1 MLVSLG
7 TWAVNFSVGQ
17 LSYSAS
23 GSTAEVKNYIS
34 GYSSAQVKNL
44 VIPATVTYNGTTY
57 NVTKISGL
65 GGTSGASQYVETVRV
80 EYGGHLVTI
89 AKDAFNG
96 CSKLTKVELTSGVN
110 QILADAFKNCPK
122 LTQFFVCHKT
132 ALTGSAA
139 IFNKNV
145 NVYVPYT
152 ADLAA
157 HKASTVFSTNATVQQ
172 SIVPYDFKAGGCMAV
187 VTDDFY
193 RYVAVT
199 GRVATTSTDWTI
211 PEKLTYNNES
221 WTVKSIAPH
230 ANHVGDSNLKTLKVS
245 NAINSIGESAFM
257 GNKSLTS
264 VSITGV
270 VNKVDNTAFKN
281 CSALT
286 TATMTGVKQLGVE
299 VFSGCTALKTV
310 SFAGHLTTAD
320 GSSFAGATNL
330 ETITVNNNSKFQT
343 NNGWLYSNNGKTL
356 EFCPP
361 ANTKNG
367 WLETVTNIGQ
377 AAFANTKQTD
387 VLIPYGVT
395 TVNAR
400 AFTGSTSI
408 KRVVVPSSVTSWE
421 TTEAFKGCTALNY
434 VICNMKSMPKSYETS
449 FASSNVKNA
458 TLAVRPSLLDN
469 YKNDTY
475 WKQFKTLVDLAF
487 DFQSTDSKIGYSVL
501 TTNTAEVTLL
511 TTNTIPGTV
520 TDARGNTYTVTSVGN
535 NAAKEQLTVSGTV
548 TGPNIIHLGD
558 YAFWK
563 CTNLTSVNFPKLQT
577 MGRAVFFYCT
587 NLKTVTI
594 PVTMTSID
602 RNCFEHCEALTSIRW
617 PLGVKDILN
626 SMFVGCYSLTAF
638 EAPYGVESIAET
650 AFQSCSKLS
659 KVVLPSTVKTVGH
672 DAFRYCNNMSEVIVN
687 AQTPPTVE
695 SGGGLF
701 GDSRSNAYLRV
712 PVGCVDQYKNA
723 KSWGGSAFKKDNVTA
738 GGYDFAT
745 LDYGLTITSLPSG
758 STNGKITAVYK
769 VCENNSSKVD
779 LNVGWNDAW
788 GRKFDINALGDS
800 LFAGSNVEEVVLLS
814 TVKRLPNYCFAYCT
828 ALKNISK
835 INMAGV
841 TEIGMGAFEG
851 SSLTGENTIPT
862 KITNLNY
869 SAFRKCKSL
878 TAITAPNVTT
888 VGSYAF
894 ANCDA
899 LKTVSL
905 PKVQKIMEAVF
916 FRDGALKTVSL
927 PVSMQHIGANCF
939 QYCSSLTAIRWPL
952 GVKDI
957 LGAQFVCSGL
967 TNFQAPYGVE
977 LIGEAC
983 FQSCEKLLTIVLP
996 STVKSVGA
1004 WAFKNC
1010 DKLNNVMLN
1019 AQTPPTVTGSGGL
1032 SGDSRCNAYLR
1043 VPVGCVNQYKN
1054 AKAWG
1059 GSAFK
1064 TDNITAGGYDFLG
1077 SSNLAL
1083 TVNQLPSG
1091 SNAGTTT
1098 AVYKAHEA
1106 GDNTDAIDLSVN
1118 CKDAWDREFR
1128 VTSLSDSCF
1137 AGTLAGHVTLPK
1149 TIDILPNHC
1158 FDGCF
1163 TLTSFADIDMPGV
1176 EFIGNYVFA
1185 HCQSFNP
1192 KTLPE
1197 KIQTLGDGA
1206 FQECTAMTE
1215 MTLPAT
1221 LTYAGN
1227 MLFQGCTKLEKVKLS
1242 PSLPR
1247 LGHRMFHGCES
1258 LKSVDIPWGV
1268 KTLGTMLF
1276 WACSRLEDVHIPSSV
1291 TTVELQDEDGLNS
1304 GGMFFYCKQL
1314 KKVVMNIRKPL
1325 KLSASDDALF
1335 GNDIGTSGPET
1346 SAKFYVP
1353 KGCAAAY
1360 RNSSFYKKVKD
1371 ENILDEDGSYDFV
1384 NELPYSGCVEYFT
1397 VKKWYSDI
1405 NIGEAIFSGVVHN
1418 GNQFQV
1424 VCTERTDDYGR
1435 EFNITE
1441 IADSAFCTT
1450 NPYKPANIYN
1460 IRLGHLREIG
1470 NSAFRGIT
1478 WAAQH
1483 VIMLEQENNELLTI
1497 GDYAFADVQKNSHI
1511 IFDGPESENYQINMS
1526 FTKTTFADTKN
1537 GGLSAYL
1544 YLPLDQI
1551 PHYIGEM
1558 YDWNPSN
1565 PMPYFDKVC
1574 VLYRPKDRT
1583 KDYEIVR
1590 FPVPVDLTHNGL
1602 KALVLTIDS
1611 GKPVK
1616 NYLSAVPANVT
1627 VMLYLDKDK
1636 YTEWWDRYW
1645 LGRPEKLPEISG
1657 QVVDMSGIGDQ
1668 GVPRTAQQSGFDVYV
1683 YNDKLDKLVKATSD
1697 EAQGISD
1704 GYYVELP
1711 TDATGGANTI
1721 TPEEQDLTGIRNVEA
1736 TERTA
1741 DDRLYNLR
1749 GQRVDRPTKP
1759 GLYILNGKKVVIK

>member
-257 GNKSLTS
+257 GNKALTS

-310 SFAGHLTTAD
+310 TFAGHLTTAD

-587 NLKTVTI
+587 NLKTVTL

-602 RNCFEHCEALTSIRW
+602 RNCFEHCEALTAIRW

-672 DAFRYCNNMSEVIVN
+672 DAFRYCNNMTEVIVN

-800 LFAGSNVEEVVLLS
+800 LFAGSNVEKVTLLRDINELPSYCFAHCTGIKNINDITMPDVGGIGIYAFEGSSLTGVNTIPTQITYISTGAFKDCKNLTGMKMPNVGLLGASAFEGCESLSSVELPVTMSDFNKGINERCFKDCKSLTSIRWPLGIKEVPRQAFMNSGLTSFAVPYDGASRICSQAFKNCKSLKSVLLPS
-814 TVKRLPNYCFAYCT
+814 TVKIVEDEVFEDCDALSNIFINGMTNLFYMSIDNDWTVYSIFGSSSVAIFWEKVKSSNCYLRVPVGQVEQAKDKYEYKNQFKSDHITDGGLDFATQSDFGLTVTSLPSGSSNGTATAVYLPHLGGNKVVNVTGTFTDAWGRKFDVTAIGDSLFAGSNVTEVTLPSNVTKLPNYCFAYCT
-828 ALKNISK
+828 AYNPNSLPARITELGD
-835 INMAGV
+835 GV
-841 TEIGMGAFEG
+841 FEG
-851 SSLTGENTIPT
+851 CT
-862 KITNLNY
+862 
-869 SAFRKCKSL
+869 
-878 TAITAPNVTT
+878 
-888 VGSYAF
+888 
-894 ANCDA
+894 
-899 LKTVSL
+899 
-905 PKVQKIMEAVF
+905 
-916 FRDGALKTVSL
+916 
-927 PVSMQHIGANCF
+927 
-939 QYCSSLTAIRWPL
+939 
-952 GVKDI
+952 
-957 LGAQFVCSGL
+957 
-967 TNFQAPYGVE
+967 
-977 LIGEAC
+977 
-983 FQSCEKLLTIVLP
+983 
-996 STVKSVGA
+996 
-1004 WAFKNC
+1004 
-1010 DKLNNVMLN
+1010 
-1019 AQTPPTVTGSGGL
+1019 GL
-1032 SGDSRCNAYLR
+1032 S
-1043 VPVGCVNQYKN
+1043 
-1054 AKAWG
+1054 
-1059 GSAFK
+1059 
-1064 TDNITAGGYDFLG
+1064 
-1077 SSNLAL
+1077 
-1083 TVNQLPSG
+1083 
-1091 SNAGTTT
+1091 
-1098 AVYKAHEA
+1098 EM
-1106 GDNTDAIDLSVN
+1106 
-1118 CKDAWDREFR
+1118 
-1128 VTSLSDSCF
+1128 
-1137 AGTLAGHVTLPK
+1137 
-1149 TIDILPNHC
+1149 
-1158 FDGCF
+1158 
-1163 TLTSFADIDMPGV
+1163 TLTSKV
-1176 EFIGNYVFA
+1176 TKIGDRVFA
-1185 HCQSFNP
+1185 GC
-1192 KTLPE
+1192 K
-1197 KIQTLGDGA
+1197 G
-1206 FQECTAMTE
+1206 MTRVE
-1215 MTLPAT
+1215 
-1221 LTYAGN
+1221 
-1227 MLFQGCTKLEKVKLS
+1227 LS
-1242 PSLPR
+1242 PSLTR
-1247 LGHRMFHGCES
+1247 VGTETFAGCEN
-1258 LKSVDIPWGV
+1258 LGTVRIPWGV
-1268 KTLGTMLF
+1268 TSLGAALF
-1276 WACSRLEDVHIPSSV
+1276 SGCTNLGIITIPSSV
-1291 TTVELQDEDGLNS
+1291 TSIDVDKKK
-1304 GGMFFYCKQL
+1304 GGMIDGCKKL
-1314 KKVVMNIRKPL
+1314 RRLVMNIKTPL
-1325 KLSASDDALF
+1325 PLSSDSHYSSADALF
-1335 GNDIGTSGPET
+1335 DL
-1346 SAKFYVP
+1346 YVP
-1353 KGCAAAY
+1353 KGSVTAY
-1360 RNSSFYKKVKD
+1360 KTFHEKTNIYASQVKAGAYD
-1371 ENILDEDGSYDFV
+1371 VSRAYSNNVLECFDVKSWDKSTQKGEVVWTQDQFLSNTAEFTIDGTTPREDD
-1384 NELPYSGCVEYFT
+1384 
-1397 VKKWYSDI
+1397 W
-1405 NIGEAIFSGVVHN
+1405 
-1418 GNQFQV
+1418 
-1424 VCTERTDDYGR
+1424 GR
-1435 EFNITE
+1435 KFNITE
-1441 IADSAFCTT
+1441 IADDAFSDGLG
-1450 NPYKPANIYN
+1450 
-1460 IRLGHLREIG
+1460 RLYDIKLGTIKKIG
-1470 NSAFRGIT
+1470 MRAFKNVTLAKDAQKFDFTRQDNTELLICQDAFR
-1478 WAAQH
+1478 
-1483 VIMLEQENNELLTI
+1483 
-1497 GDYAFADVQKNSHI
+1497 DVNSPSGYLSI
-1511 IFDGPESENYQINMS
+1511 IFDGPES
-1526 FTKTTFADTKN
+1526 AD
-1537 GGLSAYL
+1537 
-1544 YLPLDQI
+1544 YLPNLNLQ
-1551 PHYIGEM
+1551 
-1558 YDWNPSN
+1558 
-1565 PMPYFDKVC
+1565 
-1574 VLYRPKDRT
+1574 
-1583 KDYEIVR
+1583 
-1590 FPVPVDLTHNGL
+1590 NGWFGRY
-1602 KALVLTIDS
+1602 S
-1611 GKPVK
+1611 
-1616 NYLSAVPANVT
+1616 
-1627 VMLYLDKDK
+1627 KDK
-1636 YTEWWDRYW
+1636 AIVKAYIPKEQYASV
-1645 LGRPEKLPEISG
+1645 GG
-1657 QVVDMSGIGDQ
+1657 QVVYYGNMASTLAQLEVCLIYHPADKSRDMVVETFPVNVSLAGTGLEGVIVTYDDETGKLHEYIVDAIPSGTPFLLRLKDGETWQDRYLLDHTDNLPLISGTPYGQKSIDKG
-1668 GVPRTAQQSGFDVYV
+1668 GVPSTASQPGYDIYV
-1683 YNDKLDKLVKATSD
+1683 YNPTLNKLVNASSD
-1697 EAQGISD
+1697 EAQGITD

-1711 TDATGGANTI
+1711 SSQTGSANTI
-1721 TPEEQDLTGIRNVEA
+1721 DIEEENLTAIGGVTTIRK
-1736 TERTA
+1736 A